1 MRLHDHTTGEL
12 REVEIR
18 DRMTVYVCGITP
30 YDVSHLGHAFT
41 FVHFDVLVR
50 YLRYLGA
57 DVVHVQ
63 NVTDVDDDM
72 LRVARERGVDW
83 RELGIEGVTQ
93 FDEAVAAIN
102 VRPPTRSPRATE
114 FIAEIVEEVAA
125 LQSAGVTYAR
135 AGRGGLRRAVRPPL
149 GAHRPGAL
157 RGREDEQVARQPG
170 HRGGG
175 ARATLRRRRPAV
187 PPPAPLP
194 ARLGVPQ
201 EGPG

>member
-57 DVVHVQ
+57 EVVHVQ

-72 LRVARERGVDW
+72 LRIARERGVDW

-93 FDEAVAAIN
+93 FDEGMAAIN

-114 FIAEIVEEVAA
+114 FIAQIVEEVVA
-125 LQSAGVTYAR
+125 LQSAGVTYERDGTVYFRVDADPQYGR
-135 AGRGGLRRAVRPPL
+135 LSKLSREEMLKLAAERGGRPDDRPKDDPL
-149 GAHRPGAL
+149 
-157 RGREDEQVARQPG
+157 
-170 HRGGG
+170 
-175 ARATLRRRRPAV
+175 
-187 PPPAPLP
+187 
-194 ARLGVPQ
+194 
-201 EGPG
+201 